1 MPPTTAPVLP
11 GRFLHANAKKHS
23 KTGCVIIH
31 FVNTVGIKKVIG
43 IGVALLIIAS
53 LSYAIYRLYIQNKS
67 LESTVAQLQ
76 GTLATTEKNLAEMT
90 QNSQSLLDAL
100 STEQQK
106 AGFLQEQAS
115 TYSAAVQRLS
125 GTVMNLEK
133 LTKTDPQL
141 LAKYSKVYFLNENYT
156 PASLTL
162 ISSALVFQGKEAYFH
177 TQALRHLNELLSAS
191 QSAGAELKI
200 ISGYRSFE
208 TQRDL
213 KSKYKVTYGSG
224 ANTFSAE
231 QGYSEHQLGTAV
243 DFTNVSLGA
252 TYEKI
257 DTTTQYFWLQENAYK
272 YGFVLSYSKGNA
284 YYIYEPWHWR
294 YVGVELATKLHNEKK
309 NFYDMDQREL
319 NDYLV
324 KIFD

>member
-1 MPPTTAPVLP
+1 MP
-11 GRFLHANAKKHS
+11 R
-23 KTGCVIIH
+23 IIQ
-31 FVNTVGIKKVIG
+31 NTLFAL
-43 IGVALLIIAS
+43 ALLILAGISYGYYKLYGENSALKNT
-53 LSYAIYRLYIQNKS
+53 LSH
-67 LESTVAQLQ
+67 LESTL
-76 GTLATTEKNLAEMT
+76 TTTEKNLAEMT
-90 QNSQSLLDAL
+90 KNSQSLLDAL
-100 STEQQK
+100 AAEQQK

-141 LAKYSKVYFLNENYT
+141 LTKYSKVYFLNENYT
-156 PASLTL
+156 PTSLSL
-162 ISSALVFQGKEAYFH
+162 ISTALVFQGKEAYFH
-177 TQALRHLNELLSAS
+177 TQALRHLNELVLAS
-191 QSAGAELKI
+191 QTAGAELKI

-208 TQRDL
+208 TQKNL

-231 QGYSEHQLGTAV
+231 QGYSEHQLGTTV
-243 DFTNVSLGA
+243 DVTTPALGVSF
-252 TYEKI
+252 EMF
-257 DTTTQYFWLQENAYK
+257 DTTTAYFWLTENAYR
-272 YGFVLSYSKGNA
+272 YGFVLSYPKGNA

-294 YVGVELATKLHNEKK
+294 YVGVELATKLHTDKK

-319 NDYLV
+319 NEYLV

>member
-1 MPPTTAPVLP
+1 MTEKCEMRKSYLM
-11 GRFLHANAKKHS
+11 K
-23 KTGCVIIH
+23 
-31 FVNTVGIKKVIG
+31 NTLIAITLIA
-43 IGVALLIIAS
+43 IGV
-53 LSYAIYRLYIQNKS
+53 LSYRYYRLYEEGTALKSTVAS
-67 LESTVAQLQ
+67 LES
-76 GTLATTEKNLAEMT
+76 TLATTEQNLTEMT
-90 QNSQSLLDAL
+90 KNSQSLLDAL
-100 STEQQK
+100 AAEQQK

-133 LTKTDPQL
+133 LQKTDPQL

-156 PASLTL
+156 PVSLAL
-162 ISSALVFQGKEAYFH
+162 IPAQFVFQGKETYFH
-177 TQALRHLNELLSAS
+177 TQALRHLNELLLAS
-191 QSAGAELKI
+191 QTAGAELKI

-208 TQRDL
+208 TQKDL

-243 DFTNVSLGA
+243 DFTSVPLGA
-252 TYEKI
+252 AFEKF
-257 DTTTQYFWLQENAYK
+257 DTTTPYFWLTEVAHK
-272 YGFVLSYSKGNA
+272 YGFVLSYPKGNT

-294 YVGVELATKLHNEKK
+294 YVGVELATKLHDDKK
-309 NFYDMDQREL
+309 HFYDIDQREL

>member
-1 MPPTTAPVLP
+1 MP
-11 GRFLHANAKKHS
+11 RN
-23 KTGCVIIH
+23 IQ
-31 FVNTVGIKKVIG
+31 NTLLAIAL
-43 IGVALLIIAS
+43 VALAG
-53 LSYAIYRLYIQNKS
+53 LSYGYYRLYEQRDA
-67 LESTVAQLQ
+67 LETNIAYLTS
-76 GTLATTEKNLAEMT
+76 TLATTEKNLEEMT
-90 QNSQSLLDAL
+90 KNSQGLLDAL
-100 STEQQK
+100 AAEQQK

-115 TYSAAVQRLS
+115 TYSLAVQRLS

-156 PASLTL
+156 PASLSL
-162 ISSALVFQGKEAYFH
+162 ISPALVFQGKEAYFH
-177 TQALRHLNELLSAS
+177 TQALRHLNELVRAS

-208 TQRDL
+208 TQKDL
-213 KSKYKVTYGSG
+213 KSKYKVTYGNG

-243 DFTNVSLGA
+243 DFTSVSLGA
-252 TYEKI
+252 SFEKF
-257 DTTTQYFWLQENAYK
+257 DATTPFFWLTENAHI
-272 YGFVLSYSKGNA
+272 YGFVLSYPKRNA

-294 YVGVELATKLHNEKK
+294 YVGVELATKLKNEKK
-309 NFYDMDQREL
+309 NFYDIDQRDINE
-319 NDYLV
+319 YLM

>member
-1 MPPTTAPVLP
+1 MSRIIQNIFLTIVVVALAGLSYRYYELYEQKNVL
-11 GRFLHANAKKHS
+11 
-23 KTGCVIIH
+23 T
-31 FVNTVGIKKVIG
+31 NTV
-43 IGVALLIIAS
+43 A
-53 LSYAIYRLYIQNKS
+53 N
-67 LESTVAQLQ
+67 LES
-76 GTLATTEKNLAEMT
+76 TLATTEKNLAEMT

-100 STEQQK
+100 SAEQQK

-156 PASLTL
+156 PASLAL
-162 ISSALVFQGKEAYFH
+162 ISSAFVFQGKEAYFH
-177 TQALRHLNELLSAS
+177 TQALRHLNELVLAS
-191 QSAGAELKI
+191 GAAGAELKI

-243 DFTNVSLGA
+243 DFTSVALGA

-257 DTTTQYFWLQENAYK
+257 DTTTQYFWLLENAHK
-272 YGFVLSYSKGNA
+272 YGFVLSYPKGNT

-294 YVGVELATKLHNEKK
+294 YVGVELATKLKEEKK

>member
-1 MPPTTAPVLP
+1 MSRSIQNILLT
-11 GRFLHANAKKHS
+11 
-23 KTGCVIIH
+23 
-31 FVNTVGIKKVIG
+31 
-43 IGVALLIIAS
+43 VALLALAG
-53 LSYAIYRLYIQNKS
+53 LSYRYYKLYEENK
-67 LESTVAQLQ
+67 ALQ
-76 GTLATTEKNLAEMT
+76 GKVMGLQTTLATTEKNLAEMT
-90 QNSQSLLDAL
+90 ENSQSLLDTLAA
-100 STEQQK
+100 EQQK

-115 TYSAAVQRLS
+115 TYSLAVQRLS

-156 PASLTL
+156 PVSLSL
-162 ISSALVFQGKEAYFH
+162 ISTALVFQGKEAYFH
-177 TQALRHLNELLSAS
+177 TQALRHLNELVLAS
-191 QSAGAELKI
+191 QTAGAELKI

-208 TQRDL
+208 TQKDL

-243 DFTNVSLGA
+243 DFTSVSLGA
-252 TYEKI
+252 VFEKF
-257 DTTTQYFWLQENAYK
+257 DSTTPYFWLTENAYT
-272 YGFVLSYSKGNA
+272 YGFVLSYPKDNA

-294 YVGVELATKLHNEKK
+294 YVGVELATKLKNEKK

-319 NDYLV
+319 SEYLV